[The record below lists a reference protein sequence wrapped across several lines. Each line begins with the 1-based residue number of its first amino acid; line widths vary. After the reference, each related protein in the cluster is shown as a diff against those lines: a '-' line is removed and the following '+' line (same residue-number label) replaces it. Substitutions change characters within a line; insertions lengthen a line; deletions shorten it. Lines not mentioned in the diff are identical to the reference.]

1 MSENKPVE
9 LVTCTIDGQQ
19 VSVPKGTLIIRAAE
33 SIGTAIPRFCD
44 HPLLDPAG
52 ACREC
57 LVEIPDA
64 GNGRGFPKPQ
74 PSCTMPVAEGM
85 VVKTQV
91 SSEMARKAQK
101 GMLEFLLINHPLD
114 CPICDKGGECPLQN
128 QAMANGRGESR
139 YDGVK
144 RTYPKPINI
153 SAQVLLDRERCVLCQ
168 RCTRF
173 ADQIA
178 GDPFINLQER
188 GAVSQIG
195 AYQGDDF
202 NSYFSG
208 NVIQICPVG
217 ALTSAEYRFRSLPFD
232 LVSTVTTCEH
242 CAAGCQLR
250 TDHRHYEVKRRNAG
264 NLPDVNEEWNC
275 DKGRF
280 AFRYGRGDDRV
291 TTPLV
296 RHNGVLEPA
305 SWAEA
310 LQTAAAGLTKAG
322 TSVGVLTGGRLPVE
336 TCLSWSRFARVVLG
350 TNNVDFRSRP
360 HSAEEAAYLA
370 ARVAGHSLEE
380 SVTYADLETASRVVL
395 VDLEPEDECPM
406 IFLRLRKAWRRHKAA
421 ITVVGTHLSNGSA
434 KMGAE
439 LARCLPGQEPEALA
453 QLVADGTIG
462 EGTIVLVGERAAT
475 RPGTLSAINDLD
487 STVRVAWV
495 PRRAGEM
502 GAIEA
507 GLLPQLLPG
516 GRLVDDAKARVDIAA
531 AWGVT
536 NLPTQPGLDT
546 AGMLAAAQAGK
557 LDALVV
563 SGVELAD
570 MPDPT
575 GAREAVENCGF
586 VVSVEQRF
594 SEVSARADVVLPV
607 CLLEETSGTFLDWEH
622 RPGRVRVVN
631 KQPATPM
638 NEIRVLDALSSQ
650 MGSVSG
656 LATVAQAHKAW
667 RDLGQWSGGH
677 PKMESA
683 SPLVP
688 QAPMVEAGS
697 VGRVL
702 ETWRQLLEGSASLTG
717 ADALVATA
725 PAPVAVIDPLT
736 AEQLGVTNGQL
747 IDVCGPIS
755 LRLPVK
761 IDTTMT
767 AEAVWIPSLRG
778 DSTAPQSRTT
788 VPDAPGTVVSLSAVE
803 TETSREAGVA

>member
-217 ALTSAEYRFRSLPFD
+217 ALTSAEYRFRSRPFD

-406 IFLRLRKAWRRHKAA
+406 IFLRLRKAWRRHKAT

-434 KMGAE
+434 KIGAE

-516 GRLVDDAKARVDIAA
+516 GRLVDDAKAHVDIAA

-677 PKMESA
+677 PKMEST

-755 LRLPVK
+755 LRVPVK